1 MSTATPTDNDRVP
14 PAISD
19 RDIIESAIDFAVI
32 ATDMNGVIRRWNV
45 GATRIFGWTA
55 EEMLGEP
62 ASRFFT
68 PEDNAIGQPETERE
82 HALLYGRSSDE
93 RWHIQKNG
101 ERFWSSG
108 ELMPLKNEGGQL
120 IGYLKVLSDR
130 TNQKLA
136 VTDVLQENQSLEKE
150 VAVNTAARDL
160 IWNNSPDLLL
170 IVGLDGV
177 FRDVNPGWASV
188 LGWTREELLGKDFR
202 ALVHPDDLEATH
214 QALSVAAAKVLPNF
228 EVRYRHKDHSYR
240 WILWT
245 AAPEAESIYAIGKD
259 ISKERAHFEALQ
271 RSEEALRQAQK
282 MEAIGQLTGGLAHD
296 FNNLLAGITGNLE
309 ILKLRVGQGNIESA
323 PRYIDAAMAVAK
335 RAAALTQRLLA
346 FARRQTLDP
355 RPTEINHLTQEMTE
369 LFQQTVG
376 PRVLLK
382 TVRSGEPL
390 TVLCDGNQ
398 LENALLNLAINSRDA
413 MPHGGHLT
421 IETASTTVR
430 QDFEGRYADAKP
442 GRYVRISVRDTG
454 VGMAQDVLHRA
465 LDPFY
470 TTKPIGQGTGL
481 GLSMVYGFVK
491 QSKGYLY
498 LDSRPDGGTSV
509 DILLPLI
516 TEIPECV
523 AKVDNVLEFRQ
534 PSRKVS
540 ILLVEDEESVRKV
553 ASEILS
559 DLGYVV
565 TEAGDAPEA
574 FRQLDTMKSLDL
586 LVTDVGLPNGIN
598 GRQLADAFREMRP
611 HLSVLF
617 ITGFADVAV
626 AGRELSAG
634 GMQILTKPFSMA
646 AFAAKVSEILGSR

>member
-1 MSTATPTDNDRVP
+1 MSTATPPDDNSAP
-14 PAISD
+14 PVISD
-19 RDIIESAIDFAVI
+19 RDIIESAVDFGVI
-32 ATDMNGVIRRWNV
+32 ATDMNGRIRRWNA
-45 GATRIFGWTA
+45 GATRMFGWTA

-62 ASRFFT
+62 ASRFFI
-68 PEDNAIGQPETERE
+68 PEDNAAGCPETEME
-82 HALLYGRSSDE
+82 QALLYGRSSDE
-93 RWHIQKNG
+93 RWHVRKNG
-101 ERFWSSG
+101 ERFWASG
-108 ELMPLKNEGGQL
+108 EFMPLKNAAGQS

-136 VTDVLQENQSLEKE
+136 ATDVLQQNRNLEKE

-170 IVGLDGV
+170 IIGFDGA
-177 FRDVNPGWASV
+177 FRDVNPAWASI
-188 LGWTREELLGKDFR
+188 LGWTRAELLGTHFQ
-202 ALVHPDDLEATH
+202 ALVHPDDLPAAH
-214 QALSVAAAKVLPNF
+214 QALRVAAIGVLPNF

-240 WILWT
+240 WILWA

-309 ILKLRVGQGNIESA
+309 ILKLRVARGNFEGA
-323 PRYIDAAMAVAK
+323 PRYIDAAMAVTN
-335 RAAALTQRLLA
+335 RAAALTHRLLA

-355 RPTEINHLTQEMTE
+355 KPTEINHLAQEKTE
-369 LFQQTVG
+369 LLQQTLGAGVF
-376 PRVLLK
+376 LE
-382 TVRSGEPL
+382 TVQTSETL
-390 TVLCDGNQ
+390 TVLCDGHQ

-413 MPHGGHLT
+413 MPHGGRLT
-421 IETASTTVR
+421 IETASTTLGH
-430 QDFEGRYADAKP
+430 DSKGPYPDAKP

-454 VGMAQDVLHRA
+454 VGMAPDVLQRA
-465 LDPFY
+465 LDPFF

-491 QSKGYLY
+491 QSRGYLHI
-498 LDSRPDGGTSV
+498 DSRPDGGTSV
-509 DILLPLI
+509 DILLPLVNNM
-516 TEIPECV
+516 PEH
-523 AKVDNVLEFRQ
+523 AEKAGNVLEFPQ
-534 PSRKVS
+534 APRKVS

-559 DLGYVV
+559 DLGYAV
-565 TEAGDAPEA
+565 TEAGDAREA
-574 FRQLDTMKSLDL
+574 FRQLDTMKFLDL

-598 GRQLADAFREMRP
+598 GRQLADAIRETKP
-611 HLSVLF
+611 HLNVLF

-626 AGRELSAG
+626 TGHELSAG

-646 AFAAKVSEILGSR
+646 AFAAKVSSIVGGN